1 MNHLVN
7 SQDYPHTLPNLE
19 TKNGNLL
26 NTQNVGML
34 FTSRQLEI
42 LGLITKGFTNKEI
55 ANAFY
60 IEEKTVKRH
69 RQNIMNKVGIS
80 GRQEMRI
87 FLRNIQVIL
96 QDGTKSTTNSENK

>member
-1 MNHLVN
+1 MNHLIN
-7 SQDYPHTLPNLE
+7 SQDSSHTLPNLE
-19 TKNGNLL
+19 TKNVSLL
-26 NTQNVGML
+26 NAQNVVTL

-55 ANAFY
+55 ANTFY

-87 FLRNIQVIL
+87 FLRNIQVVL
-96 QDGTKSTTNSENK
+96 QDGAKSTTSLENK